1 MTRKLIRAYGFIW
14 IVILTGGISTSVN
27 AEPGIYPGMSDAE
40 RAFVEK
46 QNTRKEEMKK
56 RFFSPEAKAKLQ
68 AEMADKSGSAAAGSE
83 TSAKSAPSIAK
94 AKSAGVDTK
103 VFGVPLGVPLQ
114 LPRCATANERKNARQ
129 EVDFL
134 SAFRGVQT
142 DATCQSEGSIL
153 AFMGALLGGKPAD
166 RYIMLANDT
175 CPDWA
180 YCEVAA
186 SLHDGNLV
194 GVAVFIQKGVG
205 DDYMGKQLRA
215 KYGKPSRTD
224 GASYQNQYGAS
235 YHVEEMEWNLP
246 GVHVIYSPGP
256 TGGGMLVVE
265 TETGR
270 NIREAKGIGEEA
282 KKPKL

>member
-1 MTRKLIRAYGFIW
+1 MTRKLIRVYGFIS
-14 IVILTGGISTSVN
+14 IVVLTGGISTSVN

-46 QNTRKEEMKK
+46 QNARKEEMKK

-68 AEMADKSGSAAAGSE
+68 AEMADKSGSAAVASE

-94 AKSAGVDTK
+94 AKAAGVDTK

-186 SLHDGNLV
+186 SLYDGNLV

-215 KYGKPSRTD
+215 KYGKPGRTE
-224 GASYQNQYGAS
+224 GASYQNQYGAT
-235 YHVEEMEWNLP
+235 YQVDNLEWNLP
-246 GVHVIYSPGP
+246 GVHVLYNAGP

-270 NIREAKGIGEEA
+270 KMREAKGAAEEA